1 MIDPARFPNPEI
13 RLTEERSL
21 EPDFLKE
28 ALFQPQKG
36 YRFSADS
43 LLLAEFIQPRPN
55 ERILE
60 FGGGCGIIP
69 LILAK
74 KNSSVKIIS
83 IEIQDELVSCARKNV
98 ELYHL
103 KEQIEFLQEDANT
116 AWEKLLKGSFQRII
130 TNPPYR
136 EAGMGRL
143 NPEIEKA
150 IARHEI
156 SLSLKNIIQW
166 SRELLAPEGKINF
179 IFPSIRN
186 DEVIALLK
194 KNQFELVE
202 VEEIKRV
209 RNGVRLFEASYNPK
223 PSPIVIPTNASSEG
237 HFK

>member
-1 MIDPARFPNPEI
+1 MPDPARSPKPEVT
-13 RLTEERSL
+13 LTEERSL

-83 IEIQDELVSCARKNV
+83 IEIQDELISCARKNIK
-98 ELYHL
+98 LYHL
-103 KEQIEFLQEDANT
+103 EEQIEFIHEDANT
-116 AWEKLLKGSFQRII
+116 GWKKLSKGTFQRII

-136 EAGMGRL
+136 EAGKGRL
-143 NPEIEKA
+143 NPDSDKA

-156 SLSLKNIIQW
+156 SLSLKDIIQW
-166 SRELLAPEGKINF
+166 SRELLAPGGKINF
-179 IFPSIRN
+179 IFPSSRN

-209 RNGVRLFEASYNPK
+209 RNGVRLFEASY
-223 PSPIVIPTNASSEG
+223 IP
-237 HFK
+237 